1 MNIIPGKVAP
11 PSSSGNS
18 QQPPQGGRERAIA
31 KLTTPSTSPTHE
43 SQRPP
48 VNPNSVSVEELGAVR
63 TQSTPQDHTTSEVTP
78 EPSSNSVE
86 NKEPPLSSQ
95 YAVLARKERALRIKA
110 QQQEAAIANR
120 EAQIKAREEAIAA
133 KDAEYSSKYVSKD
146 RLSQDTLNAL
156 LDAGITYEQI
166 TEKMLNAPNPAEQ
179 QNLAFQRQMD
189 AKLKAIEERQAQA
202 DKAYQDQQ
210 GQQYKQALDQI
221 SAEAKQLVLSDPETY
236 EAIKA
241 TGSIRDVVQL
251 IERTFKEDGIL
262 MTVEEAAKE
271 VEDYLTEEAT
281 KLSRLNKIQRRLGVK
296 TPPPATPVKQP
307 QQQQMRT
314 LSNAV
319 GSHGKLSAKER
330 AILAFKGE
338 LQK

>member
-1 MNIIPGKVAP
+1 
-11 PSSSGNS
+11 
-18 QQPPQGGRERAIA
+18 
-31 KLTTPSTSPTHE
+31 
-43 SQRPP
+43 
-48 VNPNSVSVEELGAVR
+48 VSVEELGAVR
-63 TQSTPQDHTTSEVTP
+63 TQSNTQNDNSSEVTP
-78 EPSSNSVE
+78 DAPVSKTESN
-86 NKEPPLSSQ
+86 EPPLSSQ

-189 AKLKAIEERQAQA
+189 QKLKAIEEKQAQV
-202 DKAYQDQQ
+202 DKNFELQQ
-210 GQQYKQALDQI
+210 QQQYKQALEQI
-221 SAEAKQLVLSDPETY
+221 SNEAKQLVLSDPETY